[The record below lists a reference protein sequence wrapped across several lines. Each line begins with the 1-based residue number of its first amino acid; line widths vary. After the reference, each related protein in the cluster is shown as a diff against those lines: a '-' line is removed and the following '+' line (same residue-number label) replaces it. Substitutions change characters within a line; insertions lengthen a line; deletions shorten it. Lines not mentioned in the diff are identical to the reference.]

1 MLKNKI
7 YKYFSFEIGK
17 TFLIILFAFTSI
29 AWTVRAVNF
38 LDLVVDN
45 GHSIKTYAQFSL
57 LNITNIIT
65 KFIPLSFLLALVIS
79 IMKFQRQ
86 NELIILWTTGL
97 NKINVVNL
105 FFKISLIVFVLQ
117 LSFATYIT
125 PNALNKSRNLIK
137 VSDLESISS
146 VIKVNNFSD
155 AFKGLTFYVE
165 QKDQSGL
172 MRNIFI
178 RDNNNSLKGIVSDL
192 DTSDTTI
199 VAKTGYA
206 ENKKLI
212 LFNGFIQ
219 TKNKNNKIDNIN
231 FSKTEFAIN
240 NLKSRS
246 IIVPKLQETFT
257 SFLLQCLKI
266 NKNNISEKIDG
277 CPKNSK
283 NDLIVTISRRLGMP
297 IYIPLISLICSFLLV
312 SVKTKKYNFF
322 NKYIYFLISFIILV
336 LAEILVR
343 YSGFTNLN
351 TILYFLFPIVLMP
364 ITYVILIK
372 KFAFEKI
379 G

>member
-146 VIKVNNFSD
+146 VIRVNNFSD
-155 AFKGLTFYVE
+155 TFKGLTFYIE

-219 TKNKNNKIDNIN
+219 TKNKKNKIDNIN
-231 FSKTEFAIN
+231 FSKTEFAVN

-266 NKNNISEKIDG
+266 NKNNISEKING

-364 ITYVILIK
+364 ITYLILIK

>member
-146 VIKVNNFSD
+146 VIRVNNFSD
-155 AFKGLTFYVE
+155 TFKGLTFYIE
-165 QKDQSGL
+165 RKDQSGL

-219 TKNKNNKIDNIN
+219 TKNKKNKIDNIN
-231 FSKTEFAIN
+231 FSKTEFAVN

-266 NKNNISEKIDG
+266 NKSNISEKIDG

-322 NKYIYFLISFIILV
+322 NKYIYFLISFIILI

-351 TILYFLFPIVLMP
+351 TIFYFLFPIVLMP
-364 ITYVILIK
+364 IIYLMLIK

>member
-146 VIKVNNFSD
+146 VIRVNNFSD
-155 AFKGLTFYVE
+155 TFKGLTFYIE

-219 TKNKNNKIDNIN
+219 TKNKKNKIDNIN
-231 FSKTEFAIN
+231 FSKTEFAVN

-266 NKNNISEKIDG
+266 NKSNISEKIDG

-364 ITYVILIK
+364 IIYLMLIK

>member
-1 MLKNKI
+1 ML
-7 YKYFSFEIGK
+7 
-17 TFLIILFAFTSI
+17 LFSI
-29 AWTVRAVNF
+29 A
-38 LDLVVDN
+38 D
-45 GHSIKTYAQFSL
+45 
-57 LNITNIIT
+57 
-65 KFIPLSFLLALVIS
+65 
-79 IMKFQRQ
+79 
-86 NELIILWTTGL
+86 
-97 NKINVVNL
+97 
-105 FFKISLIVFVLQ
+105 
-117 LSFATYIT
+117 
-125 PNALNKSRNLIK
+125 
-137 VSDLESISS
+137 
-146 VIKVNNFSD
+146 
-155 AFKGLTFYVE
+155 
-165 QKDQSGL
+165 
-172 MRNIFI
+172 
-178 RDNNNSLKGIVSDL
+178 
-192 DTSDTTI
+192 
-199 VAKTGYA
+199 
-206 ENKKLI
+206 
-212 LFNGFIQ
+212 
-219 TKNKNNKIDNIN
+219 
-231 FSKTEFAIN
+231 SKTEFAIN

>member
-146 VIKVNNFSD
+146 VIRVNNFSD
-155 AFKGLTFYVE
+155 TFKGLTFYIE

-219 TKNKNNKIDNIN
+219 TKNKKNKIDNIN
-231 FSKTEFAIN
+231 FSKTEFAVN
-240 NLKSRS
+240 SLKSRS

-266 NKNNISEKIDG
+266 NKSNISEKIDG

-322 NKYIYFLISFIILV
+322 NKYIYFLISFIILI

-351 TILYFLFPIVLMP
+351 TIFYFLFPIVLMP
-364 ITYVILIK
+364 IIYLMLIK

>member
-97 NKINVVNL
+97 NKIKVVNL

-146 VIKVNNFSD
+146 VIRVNNFSD
-155 AFKGLTFYVE
+155 TFKGLTFY
-165 QKDQSGL
+165 
-172 MRNIFI
+172 I
-178 RDNNNSLKGIVSDL
+178 
-192 DTSDTTI
+192 
-199 VAKTGYA
+199 
-206 ENKKLI
+206 
-212 LFNGFIQ
+212 
-219 TKNKNNKIDNIN
+219 
-231 FSKTEFAIN
+231 
-240 NLKSRS
+240 
-246 IIVPKLQETFT
+246 
-257 SFLLQCLKI
+257 
-266 NKNNISEKIDG
+266 
-277 CPKNSK
+277 
-283 NDLIVTISRRLGMP
+283 
-297 IYIPLISLICSFLLV
+297 
-312 SVKTKKYNFF
+312 
-322 NKYIYFLISFIILV
+322 
-336 LAEILVR
+336 
-343 YSGFTNLN
+343 
-351 TILYFLFPIVLMP
+351 
-364 ITYVILIK
+364 
-372 KFAFEKI
+372 
-379 G
+379 